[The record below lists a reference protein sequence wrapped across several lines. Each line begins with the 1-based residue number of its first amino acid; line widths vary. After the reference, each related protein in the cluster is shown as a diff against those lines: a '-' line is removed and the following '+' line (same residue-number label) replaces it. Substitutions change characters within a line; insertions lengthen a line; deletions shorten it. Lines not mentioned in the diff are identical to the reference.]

1 MENKLILKFMD
12 GVSME
17 YNIKNKKETILTLFK
32 YIDKKDI
39 GIHHEAIGN
48 VYIGKYIYSAF
59 KQDIEDRLQLKT
71 PLVSVIES
79 GCNILFILKED
90 VPPYIISNYDKLLND
105 FMMEG
110 NITTF
115 TELLYIDRLNI
126 GVIGNDST
134 LMEYEY
140 DIVLD
145 NECLQ
150 LLQYFTNL
158 QTLYI
163 DGCQSDL
170 SCITC
175 FDSITNLKK
184 IWIEQFMN
192 ISNSI
197 DMMTQ
202 LEELHIHNTNVENIS
217 FTKDLT
223 NLIELDIF
231 VNKKLTDISGLEHVP
246 NLKKLSIYN
255 CNIKNISCMKEYSN
269 LEILDIRGCCNDI
282 TGFHHLMNLKKL
294 ELHNCDKIKDI
305 KPLKYMTKL
314 ETLVIKLSNYN
325 MVDLSHMTNLTKL
338 TKLELISCENLID
351 ISHIQCH
358 TQLTNLRITDSSIS
372 HATPIKYLTNLT
384 KLNLSGSKITH
395 SAIFQTLSKLKSV
408 TIDLNTYDINYKL
421 LDKRA
426 FYNMYSFINEAY
438 RVQFERDYPNK
449 YNKKKSTTNDIQTR
463 NYFDELADY

>member
-12 GVSME
+12 GTSME
-17 YNIKNKKETILTLFK
+17 YNVKNKKATILTLFK

-39 GIHHEAIGN
+39 GICHKEIDN
-48 VYIGKYIYSAF
+48 VNIGKYIYYAF
-59 KQDIEDRLQLKT
+59 KQGTEHRLQLKT
-71 PLVSVIES
+71 SLVSVIES

-90 VPPYIISNYDKLLND
+90 VPPYIISNYDELLND
-105 FMMEG
+105 FMMEN

-115 TELLYIDRLNI
+115 TELLYIDRLNTGII
-126 GVIGNDST
+126 GGDYT
-134 LMEYEY
+134 LREYEY

-163 DGCQSDL
+163 DGCQGDL
-170 SCITC
+170 SRITC

-192 ISNSI
+192 ISKSI
-197 DMMTQ
+197 DAMIH
-202 LEELHIHNTNVENIS
+202 LEELHIHNTTIENLS

-223 NLIELDIF
+223 NVNVLDIRI
-231 VNKKLTDISGLEHVP
+231 NKNLTDITGLEHLP

-255 CNIKNISCMKEYSN
+255 CNIKNISCMKEYCN
-269 LEILDIRGCCNDI
+269 IEILDIRDCCNDI

-294 ELHNCDKIKDI
+294 ELHYCDKIKDI

-314 ETLVIKLSNYN
+314 ETLVIELSNYN
-325 MVDLSHMTNLTKL
+325 MVDLSDMTNLTKL
-338 TKLELISCENLID
+338 TKLELISCENLTD

-358 TQLTNLRITDSSIS
+358 TQLTKLRITDSSII

-384 KLNLSGSKITH
+384 NLNLSGSKITH
-395 SAIFQTLSKLKSV
+395 SAIFQTLHKLNSV
-408 TIDLNTYDINYKL
+408 TIGLNTYDINYKL

-426 FYNMYSFINEAY
+426 FTNMYSFINEVY

-449 YNKKKSTTNDIQTR
+449 YNKKSTTSEIQSS
-463 NYFDELADY
+463 NYFSELADY